1 MKNHSKTKVSINLLI
16 VLLLGVIV
24 AMPSCS
30 KKSEVSVNSPTGEF
44 SGMQEFL
51 PSLYKLANVQTKAG
65 ELSIDEAKEIIEP
78 MLESSETFLLANG
91 FNYQEDFDEGDPN
104 IVITALAL
112 MECGLY
118 SDAALTP
125 TKVDFWDVT
134 SCVLTGVG
142 AKDIVVGGAKMIA
155 KRIAKQIIAR
165 AIPYVGAA
173 VWATTSAAC
182 IIDLYY

>member
-1 MKNHSKTKVSINLLI
+1 M
-16 VLLLGVIV
+16 
-24 AMPSCS
+24 
-30 KKSEVSVNSPTGEF
+30 F
-44 SGMQEFL
+44 SGKVLFL
-51 PSLYKLANVQTKAG
+51 LKHFIILSLYKLANVQTKAG

-118 SDAALTP
+118 SDAA
-125 TKVDFWDVT
+125 
-134 SCVLTGVG
+134 
-142 AKDIVVGGAKMIA
+142 
-155 KRIAKQIIAR
+155 
-165 AIPYVGAA
+165 
-173 VWATTSAAC
+173 C

>member
-1 MKNHSKTKVSINLLI
+1 M
-16 VLLLGVIV
+16 
-24 AMPSCS
+24 
-30 KKSEVSVNSPTGEF
+30 
-44 SGMQEFL
+44 
-51 PSLYKLANVQTKAG
+51 QTKAG

-118 SDAALTP
+118 SDAA
-125 TKVDFWDVT
+125 
-134 SCVLTGVG
+134 
-142 AKDIVVGGAKMIA
+142 
-155 KRIAKQIIAR
+155 
-165 AIPYVGAA
+165 
-173 VWATTSAAC
+173 C